1 MRFLHLHSKHIK
13 SSPLWWR
20 LSRSNRRCAQTAYD
34 QQGASGSLRAWTL
47 RFPLTA
53 HTQVTK
59 SPTQSAQLIQPI
71 ANPVSWTPAIQKN
84 QVSLGAGR
92 WLMQLQC
99 SNVNTKRNVIKCSPN
114 TGCPRSRR
122 HQQQEANFFLWWAVC
137 VCWCYSLNELLNY
150 FTASCVHPSPFWPLQ
165 QVRRNPYIHI
175 LRTIKMKFQK

>member
-20 LSRSNRRCAQTAYD
+20 LSCSNRRCAQTAYD
-34 QQGASGSLRAWTL
+34 QQGASGSLKAWTL
-47 RFPLTA
+47 RFPLNA

-59 SPTQSAQLIQPI
+59 SPTQSAQLIKPI

-99 SNVNTKRNVIKCSPN
+99 SNVNIKRNVIKCSPN
-114 TGCPRSRR
+114 TRCPRSRR
-122 HQQQEANFFLWWAVC
+122 HQQQEAD
-137 VCWCYSLNELLNY
+137 LLPVMSGLRVLVLLTKWI
-150 FTASCVHPSPFWPLQ
+150 FKLFHSQLCSPFSLLTFTTNVQ
-165 QVRRNPYIHI
+165 ESVYTYT
-175 LRTIKMKFQK
+175 LYY